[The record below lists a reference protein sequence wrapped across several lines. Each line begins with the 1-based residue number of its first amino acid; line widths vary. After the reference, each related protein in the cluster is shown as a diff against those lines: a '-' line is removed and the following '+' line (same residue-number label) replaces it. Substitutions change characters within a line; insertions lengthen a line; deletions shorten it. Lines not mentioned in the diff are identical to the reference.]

1 MAVLEPDTPG
11 PVSLPCST
19 ALVARKFR
27 PVDGASAVSAAES
40 FEPTGVMLDWKQ
52 VVTRAQ
58 SGWFDEANFTRSGG
72 WYDEA
77 TMVNLDLRK

>member
-27 PVDGASAVSAAES
+27 PVDGAIRCERH
-40 FEPTGVMLDWKQ
+40 GV
-52 VVTRAQ
+52 VRAN
-58 SGWFDEANFTRSGG
+58 GRDARLEAGG
-72 WYDEA
+72 DPGPERLIRRGQFHKERR
-77 TMVNLDLRK
+77 MVRFSVYLDLRK